1 MRKAYYLLFDGGCS
15 TCSALATTIEEEAGG
30 KVSAL
35 RIGSEQGIELLG
47 RAFSHDYDWQPYLIT
62 MQGETVKATSGL
74 TMAAQLGW
82 LLGPRRGI
90 RVYNM
95 ARRLG
100 ILAISH
106 RAAESRGV
114 FPLSRRTFVKLTA
127 GALTALT
134 VVPLAP
140 PPPIPEYRGYQCT
153 TKCYTEGDICC
164 SGQVVTGAGYAST
177 ISDACSAAKSNA
189 SDNAPAGCWATHCQP
204 CNCTRA

>member
-35 RIGSEQGIELLG
+35 RIGSEQGIELLS
-47 RAFSHDYDWQPYLIT
+47 RAFSDDYNWQPYLIT
-62 MQGETVKATSGL
+62 MQGETVKATSGR

-100 ILAISH
+100 TLSILHSAT
-106 RAAESRGV
+106 ESRSV
-114 FPLSRRTFVKLTA
+114 FPLSRRTFVKLTG
-127 GALTALT
+127 GALA
-134 VVPLAP
+134 VLAFAP
-140 PPPIPEYRGYQCT
+140 SPSIPQPEYHGYQCT

-177 ISDACSAAKSNA
+177 ITDACSAAKSNA